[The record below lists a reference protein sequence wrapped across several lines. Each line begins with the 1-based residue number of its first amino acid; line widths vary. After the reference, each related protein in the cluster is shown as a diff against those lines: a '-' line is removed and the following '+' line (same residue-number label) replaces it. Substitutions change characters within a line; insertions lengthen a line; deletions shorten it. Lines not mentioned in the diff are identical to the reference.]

1 MTEARIYVASLSDY
15 NAGRLHGEWIDA
27 DQDPEDIQS
36 EVSAMLKESREPMA
50 EEWAIHDFEGFEG
63 IKIHEWESFETI
75 SELAAAIEEHGAAFA
90 AFYGYQDQ
98 SDAVAECISMFQDA
112 YRGEWDSEEAFA
124 ENFADECGYLADQD
138 SNPLLWHVDFES
150 YARDLF
156 CGGLYS
162 IDSASG
168 VHVFESL

>member
-1 MTEARIYVASLSDY
+1 
-15 NAGRLHGEWIDA
+15 
-27 DQDPEDIQS
+27 
-36 EVSAMLKESREPMA
+36 
-50 EEWAIHDFEGFEG
+50 
-63 IKIHEWESFETI
+63 
-75 SELAAAIEEHGAAFA
+75 
-90 AFYGYQDQ
+90 
-98 SDAVAECISMFQDA
+98 MFQDA